1 MAPGYHVAEPNSY
14 LVITGAGVKNVM
26 IRKKALVYPFQK
38 VTKIS
43 ITPFDFSMSL
53 QAMTV
58 EKLKFSLPAVFTIG
72 PADNQEALEKYAVL
86 LTGDSDGRA
95 TVPASK
101 GVVSVAA
108 GANHVSDIVKGIIEG
123 ETRGIVSTMTME
135 ELFRERKVFKDKV
148 IQQVQSELDQFGLCI
163 YNANVK
169 ELQDTPGSEYFAFL
183 SRKAHEGALNQ
194 AKVDVADAR
203 MRGEVG
209 EAEKQGKTKQEV
221 AKIHAATAVLETER
235 KGEKAT
241 ADAKLT
247 DKEIQIGKEL
257 NLARINAKR
266 EAEARDAE
274 LNTAVE
280 KKRALMELERLR
292 ATTVTAAVIA
302 KESSQQKADA
312 ELYTQEKQAEGAKFS
327 EMAEAEAAAFRM
339 LKDAE
344 ASNQAKE
351 RKADADFFVAKRA
364 AEAAFFRAE
373 REAEAQ
379 LITQQHEAQGISA
392 MAKAYGD
399 MANVLGGPAGLM
411 QYLML
416 QNGTYEKLAH
426 ANATA
431 IQGLQPKINVWN
443 TGAQGG
449 DGGMA
454 DPLAPIRNLFQ
465 ALPPL
470 LGTIQDQTGMQPPS
484 WLAQMPQEQHM
495 PQQQQQQKQK
505 EFNHKVLEGVNGTK

>member
-1 MAPGYHVAEPNSY
+1 MGLWFHVAEPNSY
-14 LVITGAGVKNVM
+14 LVITGAGIEKVLIK
-26 IRKKALVYPFQK
+26 KKAFVYPFQK
-38 VTKIS
+38 VSKIS
-43 ITPFDFSMSL
+43 ITPFDFSMAL

-72 PADNQEALEKYAVL
+72 PADNLEALEKYAVL
-86 LTGDSDGRA
+86 LTGESDGRPTA
-95 TVPASK
+95 AASK
-101 GVVSVAA
+101 GAVAVAA
-108 GANHVSDIVKGIIEG
+108 GRNHVQDIVKGIIEG
-123 ETRGIVSTMTME
+123 ETRSIVSTMTME

-209 EAEKQGKTKQEV
+209 EADKQGKTKQEV
-221 AKIHAATAVLETER
+221 AKIHAQTAVLETER

-247 DKEIQIGKEL
+247 DKEIQIEKEL

-266 EAEARDAE
+266 EAERRDAE
-274 LNTAVE
+274 LNTEVE
-280 KKRALMELERLR
+280 KKKALMELERLR
-292 ATTVTAAVIA
+292 ATTVTQAKIA
-302 KESSQQKADA
+302 RESAQQKADA
-312 ELYTQEKQAEGAKFS
+312 ELYAQEKHAEGKKFG
-327 EMAEAEAAAFRM
+327 EQADAEAAAFRR

-344 ASNQAKE
+344 ADFKAKE
-351 RKADADFFVAKRA
+351 REAEANYVVTKRA
-364 AEAAFFRAE
+364 AEAEYFKRE
-373 REAEAQ
+373 REAEAT
-379 LITQQHEAQGISA
+379 LITRQKEAEGLSA

-399 MANVLGGPAGLM
+399 MANVLGGPQGLM

-416 QNGTYEKLAH
+416 KNNTYERL
-426 ANATA
+426 ANANAQA

-443 TGAQGG
+443 TGAQG
-449 DGGMA
+449 DMA
-454 DPLAPIRNLFQ
+454 DPSAPIRNLFQ
-465 ALPPL
+465 SLPPL
-470 LGTIQDQTGMQPPS
+470 LSTIHDQTGMQPPT
-484 WLAQMPQEQHM
+484 WLAQMPQEQL
-495 PQQQQQQKQK
+495 QAYK
-505 EFNHKVLEGVNGTK
+505 TKMVDGKSGSMS

>member
-1 MAPGYHVAEPNSY
+1 MWYHVAEPNSY
-14 LVITGAGVKNVM
+14 LVITGVGIDKVLIK
-26 IRKKALVYPFQK
+26 KKAFLFPFQK
-38 VTKIS
+38 VSKIS
-43 ITPFDFSMSL
+43 ITPFDFSMNI
-53 QAMTV
+53 QAMTI

-72 PADNQEALEKYAVL
+72 PQDTREALEKYAVL
-86 LTGDSDGRA
+86 LTGESDGKA
-95 TVPASK
+95 TQPASK
-101 GVVSVAA
+101 GAVAVAA
-108 GANHVSDIVKGIIEG
+108 GRNHVQDIVKGIIEG
-123 ETRGIVSTMTME
+123 ETRSIVSTMTME

-148 IQQVQSELDQFGLCI
+148 IQQVQSELDQFGLCC
-163 YNANVK
+163 YNSNVK

-247 DKEIQIGKEL
+247 EKEISIEKEL
-257 NLARINAKR
+257 NLARINAQR

-274 LNTAVE
+274 LNTNVE
-280 KKRALMELERLR
+280 KKKAVMELERLR
-292 ATTVTAAVIA
+292 ATTVTQAKID
-302 KESSQQKADA
+302 KESSQEKADA
-312 ELYTQEKQAEGAKFS
+312 ELYAQEKAAEGQKFTQ
-327 EMAEAEAAAFRM
+327 MAEAEAAAFRL

-351 RKADADFFVAKRA
+351 RDAEANFYAAKRA
-364 AEAAFFRAE
+364 AEANFFKQE
-373 REAEAQ
+373 REAEAR
-379 LITQQHEAQGISA
+379 LITQQREAEGLSA

-399 MANVLGGPAGLM
+399 MAGVLGGPQGLL

-416 QNGTYEKLAH
+416 RDGTYESLAQ
-426 ANATA
+426 ANAKA

-443 TGAQGG
+443 TGSPG
-449 DGGMA
+449 DGTA
-454 DPLAPIRNLFQ
+454 DPAAPIRNLFQ
-465 ALPPL
+465 SLPPL
-470 LGTIQDQTGMQPPS
+470 LSTIHDQTGMQPPS
-484 WLAQMPQEQHM
+484 WLAQMPQEQ
-495 PQQQQQQKQK
+495 
-505 EFNHKVLEGVNGTK
+505 LNGHNPKTLT

>member
-1 MAPGYHVAEPNSY
+1 MGIWYHVAEPNSY
-14 LVITGAGVKNVM
+14 LVITGVGIEKVQIK
-26 IRKKALVYPFQK
+26 KKAFVFPFQK
-38 VTKIS
+38 VSKIS

-72 PADNQEALEKYAVL
+72 PADSLQSLEKYAVL
-86 LTGDSDGRA
+86 LTGESDGRP
-95 TVPASK
+95 TASAAK
-101 GVVSVAA
+101 GAVAVAA
-108 GANHVSDIVKGIIEG
+108 GRNHVQDIVKGIIEG
-123 ETRGIVSTMTME
+123 ETRSIVSTMTME

-235 KGEKAT
+235 KAEKAA

-247 DKEIQIGKEL
+247 DKEISIGKDL
-257 NLARINAKR
+257 NLARIEAKR
-266 EAEARDAE
+266 DAERRDAE
-274 LNTAVE
+274 LNTEVE
-280 KKRALMELERLR
+280 KKKAAMELERLR
-292 ATTVTAAVIA
+292 ATTVTQATIA

-312 ELYTQEKQAEGAKFS
+312 ELYKEQKAAEGKKYS
-327 EMAEAEAAAFRM
+327 EQADAEAAAFRR
-339 LKDAE
+339 LKDAD
-344 ASNQAKE
+344 ADFQAKE
-351 RKADADFFVAKRA
+351 REAEANFLVSKRA
-364 AEAAFFRAE
+364 AEAEYFRAE
-373 REAEAQ
+373 RETQAHLIKQQREAEG
-379 LITQQHEAQGISA
+379 LSA

-399 MANVLGGPAGLM
+399 MANVLGGPQGLM

-416 QNGTYEKLAH
+416 QNNTYERL
-426 ANATA
+426 ANANADA
-431 IQGLQPKINVWN
+431 IRGLQPKINVWN
-443 TGAQGG
+443 TGAQG
-449 DGGMA
+449 DGVA
-454 DPLAPIRNLFQ
+454 DPTAPIRNLFQ
-465 ALPPL
+465 SLPPL
-470 LGTIQDQTGMQPPS
+470 LSTIHDQTGMQPPT
-484 WLAQMPQEQHM
+484 WLAQMPTE
-495 PQQQQQQKQK
+495 
-505 EFNHKVLEGVNGTK
+505 NGMTKRMELRNGSELSE